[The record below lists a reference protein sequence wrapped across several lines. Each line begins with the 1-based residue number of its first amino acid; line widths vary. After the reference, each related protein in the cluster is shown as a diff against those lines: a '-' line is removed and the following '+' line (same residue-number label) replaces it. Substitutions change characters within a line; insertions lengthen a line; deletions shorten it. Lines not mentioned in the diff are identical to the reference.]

1 MRACTKA
8 RVQRAMRFFFP
19 TSWSDVHRGRERGE
33 KRAECAKKFIKV
45 YGGICCR

>member
-19 TSWSDVHRGRERGE
+19 TSWSDVHRGREKGE
-33 KRAECAKKFIKV
+33 KRAECKEIYKSV
-45 YGGICCR
+45 RGNML